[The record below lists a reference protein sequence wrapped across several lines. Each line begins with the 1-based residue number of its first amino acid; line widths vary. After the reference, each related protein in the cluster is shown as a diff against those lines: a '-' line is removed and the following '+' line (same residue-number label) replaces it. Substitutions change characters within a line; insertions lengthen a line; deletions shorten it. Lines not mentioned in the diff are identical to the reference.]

1 MKLVSAVILMLVAA
15 MAVLMIVFR
24 PGQFDAEIRKK
35 SGITS
40 QVQGW
45 KRVRSKILAKS
56 EKQGPETK
64 GRAQSRIF

>member
-1 MKLVSAVILMLVAA
+1 MKWWLAGGFWKTRGNVQGNLTGV
-15 MAVLMIVFR
+15 
-24 PGQFDAEIRKK
+24 DAEIRKK

-64 GRAQSRIF
+64 GKAQSRIF